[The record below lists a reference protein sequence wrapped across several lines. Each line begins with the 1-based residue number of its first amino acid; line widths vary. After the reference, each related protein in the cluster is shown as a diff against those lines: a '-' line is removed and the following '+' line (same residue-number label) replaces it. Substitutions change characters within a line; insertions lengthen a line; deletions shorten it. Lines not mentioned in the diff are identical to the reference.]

1 MQITS
6 RFTIAVHI
14 LSCVKYFEGQ
24 VPLTSEFLAGSIGVN
39 PVVVRQIIS
48 KLKSA
53 GIIFSRRGRGGIRS
67 AKNLED
73 VTLFDVYKV
82 VEAVS
87 DEGLF
92 RFHENPNPDCP
103 VGRKIHDV
111 LDDSL
116 KEIQKAFE
124 DSMKNI
130 NLGKI
135 MD

>member
-14 LSCVKYFEGQ
+14 LACVKYFEGK
-24 VPLTSEFLAGSIGVN
+24 VSLTSEFLAGSIGVN
-39 PVVVRQIIS
+39 PVIVRQIIS

-53 GIIFSRRGRGGIRS
+53 GIIISKHGKGGLRQ
-67 AKNLED
+67 AGNLDE
-73 VTLFDVYKV
+73 VTLFDIYKA

-111 LDDSL
+111 LDGSL
-116 KEIQKAFE
+116 KEIQRAFE

-130 NLGKI
+130 RLREI
-135 MD
+135 L